1 MTTIHS
7 WHGQLRVKPAQSL
20 ILFIC
25 WWILSWVLGSI
36 LITRI
41 GIETTMSVRLATIVQ
56 DIVMFVLPTL
66 MTMLLIAQR
75 PMRTMNA
82 DQAPALSVGLFGII
96 TLVVSIP
103 WMNFPESLS
112 SLEQILRNAE
122 NNAEILVNTIIGGTD
137 ISDLVISILIIG
149 VLTGI
154 SEELFF
160 RG

>member
-103 WMNFPESLS
+103 WMNSLVLWNENLHFPESLS
-112 SLEQILRNAE
+112 SLEQILRNA
-122 NNAEILVNTIIGGTD
+122 GK
-137 ISDLVISILIIG
+137 
-149 VLTGI
+149 
-154 SEELFF
+154 
-160 RG
+160 